1 VTRFGVKDQIA
12 GRPWV
17 VLQGNRLYVS
27 YDVMPFTE
35 DPTDLSK
42 TEAFVGVY
50 EIMP

>member
-1 VTRFGVKDQIA
+1 
-12 GRPWV
+12 
-17 VLQGNRLYVS
+17 
-27 YDVMPFTE
+27 MPFTE